1 MLLWHWACLPVS
13 SVTRH
18 WGYFSAPPPDAT
30 CVRSARAAECVPHS
44 SLRKRL
50 ITPGIFHMPL
60 WAIFAPHTVSS
71 WRGSA
76 FSWWNDPEWSTS
88 LVKPYQVIQ
97 CEHKEMLMVVADL
110 FVGWLSFQDAF
121 SLAHVFLKSPKV
133 KRAQLASKQ
142 LKEKCRFYQL
152 KKQRV
157 PKSPPPKYF
166 PWAQILTTWFLQE
179 MSVCLCG
186 LTAKCVS
193 DLYMAAWKDL
203 NSCKQHCSRCPICFH
218 VPLVWMP
225 FCHFFHSLPSGC
237 LRTSNPEKRAHL
249 PKEERS
255 KLDFRASLLTWARQR
270 NEIQ

>member
-13 SVTRH
+13 SVTRR
-18 WGYFSAPPPDAT
+18 WGYFSAPAPDAT
-30 CVRSARAAECVPHS
+30 CVRSARAAECVPHR

-60 WAIFAPHTVSS
+60 WAIFAPHTVPS

-121 SLAHVFLKSPKV
+121 SPAHVFLKSPKV

-157 PKSPPPKYF
+157 LKSPP
-166 PWAQILTTWFLQE
+166 QIFSLGTNIDH
-179 MSVCLCG
+179 MISSGDVCLSLRPHREMC
-186 LTAKCVS
+186 LWP
-193 DLYMAAWKDL
+193 LYGSVEGPQQL
-203 NSCKQHCSRCPICFH
+203 
-218 VPLVWMP
+218 
-225 FCHFFHSLPSGC
+225 
-237 LRTSNPEKRAHL
+237 
-249 PKEERS
+249 
-255 KLDFRASLLTWARQR
+255 
-270 NEIQ
+270 